1 MHLNMIGIN
10 HHTAEVSLL
19 EKASVRTGQMN
30 DTLRALKVHVPWSVI
45 LSTCNRTEIYSTE
58 LSNYKEGSHVLGFL
72 EYHFGMSR
80 MELAEH
86 TYHATDR
93 NVAEH
98 LFKVTSGLDSM
109 VIGEFEVLGQ
119 VKTALEH
126 AENAGVVN
134 LPLRRLFQDAIRTG
148 RRVREETGISK
159 NALSVS
165 SVAVELAARAVGDL
179 GNKKMLLIGAGDAGR
194 LVAQAARDRGTRH
207 IKVAS
212 RTFERAATLAC
223 ELNGS
228 AVSFEKIIPELETS
242 DLIITC
248 TNAPHTLITPAHIA
262 RAMKNRNGDPMVIVD
277 IAVPR
282 NVAPEVGEMEHVFLY
297 NIDDLNSIS
306 EKNRRTRESE
316 KKKAEILIEAEVDKF
331 NTWWQAFSARPV
343 ITALMNKANRIRTT
357 QLDRTLKKLPPLNDE
372 ERYSLEK
379 MTESIVTKLLKD
391 PISLLKEETGT
402 NGDLADLLRYLFRLE
417 NEESGWEEKK

>member
-10 HHTAEVSLL
+10 HHTAGISLL

-30 DTLRALKVHVPWSVI
+30 DTFQALKEHVPWSVI

-58 LSNYKEGSHVLGFL
+58 SSDYREDSRVLYFL
-72 EYHFGMSR
+72 ENYFGMSR
-80 MELAEH
+80 MELTEH

-93 NVAEH
+93 HVAEH

-119 VKTALEH
+119 VKTALEY
-126 AENAGVVN
+126 AENARVVN

-159 NALSVS
+159 NAMSVS
-165 SVAVELAARAVGDL
+165 SVAVELAAKAVGDL
-179 GNKKMLLIGAGDAGR
+179 GNKNMLLIGAGDAGR
-194 LVAQAARDRGTRH
+194 LVAQAARDRGTRY

-228 AVSFEKIIPELETS
+228 AVGFEQIIPELETS

-262 RAMKNRNGDPMVIVD
+262 CAMQNRNGDPMVIVD

-306 EKNRRTRESE
+306 EKNRRVRESE
-316 KKKAEILIEAEVDKF
+316 KKKAEILIETEVEKF
-331 NTWWQAFSARPV
+331 NAWWQAFSARPV

-357 QLDRTLKKLPPLNDE
+357 QLDKTLKKLPPLNDE

-391 PISLLKEETGT
+391 PISLLKESTAI
-402 NGDLADLLRYLFRLE
+402 NGDLADSVRHLFRLE